1 VKGELVR
8 YLRKSYFSVDG
19 LWFLKVEE
27 KGGFDNALEVDKEV
41 WRIMPKIQAREI
53 KKILGLKESSI
64 RSLRK
69 AVLFKFK
76 AEGYEVEEK
85 YEDSSFTVRIL
96 LCPWFEIMK
105 SSGREHLAEKI
116 SQNICVPEFEVWSQE
131 FGSNISYRFE
141 KHKCLGE
148 EYCELFFEEC

>member
-1 VKGELVR
+1 MKDKLVR

-27 KGGFDNALEVDKEV
+27 RDGLDNALEVDKEV
-41 WRIMPKIQAREI
+41 WKIMPKIQAREI
-53 KKILGLKESSI
+53 KKILGLRENDI

-76 AEGYEVEEK
+76 TEGYEVKEEYK
-85 YEDSSFTVRIL
+85 DNSFWVRIL

-116 SQNICVPEFEVWSQE
+116 SKNICVPEFRIWAQE
-131 FGSNISYRFE
+131 FGTNISYRFE